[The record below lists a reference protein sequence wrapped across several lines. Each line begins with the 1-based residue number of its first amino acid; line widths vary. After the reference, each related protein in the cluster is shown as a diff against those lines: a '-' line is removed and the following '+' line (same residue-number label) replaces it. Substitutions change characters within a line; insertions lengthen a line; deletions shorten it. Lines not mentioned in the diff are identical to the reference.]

1 VRLLPLLALLPSQ
14 RGAERRLRA
23 RGGAAP
29 DAALDPAGLR
39 DAAAALAR
47 QAGALL
53 REGYGLAHRPERKGR
68 IDLVTEYDRRSER
81 LLLEA
86 LARRFPGAAVLAEE
100 SGAHAGAP
108 AAAGPNAALRWIIDP
123 LDGTT
128 NFAHNYPFFAVSIAA
143 EKSGALVA
151 GAVYDPLRDELFAA
165 AAGGGAALNGAPI
178 RVSTIAR
185 IEDAL
190 LVTGFPYDVRERPDD
205 SLSLFR
211 AFLTRAQGI
220 RRDGSAALNL
230 CYLAAG
236 RFDGFW
242 EVELSPWDVAAG
254 SLIVREAG
262 GTISDFDGGP
272 FALEARRI
280 LASNGPL
287 HPEMM
292 SILARAAARP
302 V

>member
-1 VRLLPLLALLPSQ
+1 MRLLPLLALLPSQ

-81 LLLEA
+81 L
-86 LARRFPGAAVLAEE
+86 P
-100 SGAHAGAP
+100 
-108 AAAGPNAALRWIIDP
+108 
-123 LDGTT
+123 
-128 NFAHNYPFFAVSIAA
+128 
-143 EKSGALVA
+143 
-151 GAVYDPLRDELFAA
+151 
-165 AAGGGAALNGAPI
+165 
-178 RVSTIAR
+178 
-185 IEDAL
+185 
-190 LVTGFPYDVRERPDD
+190 
-205 SLSLFR
+205 
-211 AFLTRAQGI
+211 
-220 RRDGSAALNL
+220 
-230 CYLAAG
+230 
-236 RFDGFW
+236 
-242 EVELSPWDVAAG
+242 
-254 SLIVREAG
+254 
-262 GTISDFDGGP
+262 
-272 FALEARRI
+272 LEARRI

>member
-1 VRLLPLLALLPSQ
+1 VS
-14 RGAERRLRA
+14 A
-23 RGGAAP
+23 RGGATP
-29 DAALDPAGLR
+29 GGALDPGGLR

-47 QAGALL
+47 EAGALL
-53 REGYGLAHRPERKGR
+53 REGHGLAHQPERKGR

-108 AAAGPNAALRWIIDP
+108 AAAGPDAALRWIVDP

-143 EKSGALVA
+143 ELSGVLVA

-165 AAGGGAALNGAPI
+165 AMGGGATLNGVPI
-178 RVSTIAR
+178 RVSGIAR

-205 SLSLFR
+205 SLPHFR

-242 EVELSPWDVAAG
+242 EVALSPWDVAAG
-254 SLIVREAG
+254 ALMVREAG
-262 GTISDFDGGP
+262 GTITDFEGRP
-272 FALEARRI
+272 FALDTRRI
-280 LASNGPL
+280 LASNDRL

-292 SILARAAARP
+292 SILAGAATRP
-302 V
+302 A